1 MGLEKIREQIDAVDK
16 ELVELFKK
24 RMSLSEEVAKVKISE
39 GLPVLNKGREDDI
52 IRKLTEGLS
61 EEDAKAVT
69 ALYQKIFEISRER
82 QKDLMEKKM
91 LSE

>member
-1 MGLEKIREQIDAVDK
+1 MGLEKIREQIDEVDK
-16 ELVELFKK
+16 ELIKLFEK
-24 RMSLSEEVAKVKISE
+24 RMSLSEEVARVKISE
-39 GLPVLNKGREDDI
+39 GLPVLNKGREDEI

-61 EEDAKAVT
+61 DEDTKAVT

-82 QKDLMEKKM
+82 QTDMMEKRM

>member
-1 MGLEKIREQIDAVDK
+1 MSLEKIREQIDGVDK
-16 ELVELFKK
+16 ELVKLFEK
-24 RMSLSEEVAKVKISE
+24 RMSLSEEVAKIKIAE

-69 ALYQKIFEISRER
+69 ALYQKIFEISRDR
-82 QKDLMEKKM
+82 QKDMMEKNL